1 MKRQVS
7 LMLSN
12 TFLESI
18 NKLILGDGVMH
29 EVDYVDYATADI
41 VCVGLLFFDND
52 LEDYSS

>member
-1 MKRQVS
+1 
-7 LMLSN
+7 MLSN